1 MFTLREAL
9 RDEFD
14 PFATVSIQTTER
26 SVCNKNG
33 CELKLVDENND
44 QNCYIAK
51 RKKATCEF
59 CSSNEQRNEIN
70 RSDPL
75 FLAETTS
82 VSKDFEQATKGA
94 IITRLLGAADDK
106 AATIRS
112 STGYA
117 QDCAEKFYQQ
127 GGLAIASIRYDETWV
142 YPTDVDVC

>member
-1 MFTLREAL
+1 MRSHEYLAIGVINQPPHMFTLREAL

-59 CSSNEQRNEIN
+59 
-70 RSDPL
+70 
-75 FLAETTS
+75 
-82 VSKDFEQATKGA
+82 
-94 IITRLLGAADDK
+94 
-106 AATIRS
+106 
-112 STGYA
+112 
-117 QDCAEKFYQQ
+117 
-127 GGLAIASIRYDETWV
+127 
-142 YPTDVDVC
+142 